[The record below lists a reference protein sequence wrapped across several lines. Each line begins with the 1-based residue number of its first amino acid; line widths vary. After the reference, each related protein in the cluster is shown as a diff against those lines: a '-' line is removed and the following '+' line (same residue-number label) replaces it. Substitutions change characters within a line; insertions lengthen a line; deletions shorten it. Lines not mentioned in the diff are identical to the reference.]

1 MTNNNNTG
9 FMGTTNIL
17 MSTIDGGDDDDDWCN
32 RFRLKFSHLLLAIGF
47 FDPPTNYN
55 G

>member
-1 MTNNNNTG
+1 MANNNG
-9 FMGTTNIL
+9 FMGTNIL
-17 MSTIDGGDDDDDWCN
+17 MSTIDDDDDWCN